1 MRHTLSALALV
12 AAAAT
17 PALAQYSPQAGV
29 SAPTE
34 TVMVRDKT
42 ADGKVV
48 EHKVVQHVAT
58 DNYGNAAG
66 QKYDLAV
73 DGAFDGQTVVVIQ
86 LYTGTDQG
94 IPFDFSAP
102 RAALAE
108 KGFSVFRW
116 SHDVPSAP
124 ALEKALSKA
133 TQLWIISGDQRHL
146 TDAHLKVIKAFY
158 EAGHGLYL
166 WGDNPPYTGDANF
179 VAQALFGVKMT
190 ETTWDEGQQVV
201 NLQKAPDQPGLLRDH
216 LLTTGLEW
224 LYEGHTVATLP
235 DQLPEGMHTLI
246 RGSQNHVVAAFYD
259 TKGRRAILDG
269 GFTRLYL
276 KWDTAGTGRY
286 VKNAAA
292 WLANVER
299 FGTKVA
305 KAPKQ

>member
-1 MRHTLSALALV
+1 MRNFAALALV

-17 PALAQYSPQAGV
+17 PALAQYSPSAGV
-29 SAPTE
+29 SAPVE
-34 TVMVRDKT
+34 DVKVRDKR
-42 ADGKVV
+42 ADGTTV
-48 EHKVVQHVAT
+48 ERIEKRHVAT

-66 QKYDLAV
+66 KKYDLAV
-73 DGAFDGQTVVVIQ
+73 DGAFDGQTIVVIQ
-86 LYTGTDQG
+86 LYTGTDLG

-108 KGFSVFRW
+108 KGFSVYRW
-116 SHDVPSAP
+116 SNDVPSAA
-124 ALEKALSKA
+124 ALEKALAKA
-133 TQLWIISGDQRHL
+133 NQLWIISGDQRHL
-146 TDAHLKVIKAFY
+146 TDAHLKVIKSFY
-158 EAGHGLYL
+158 ESGHGLYL
-166 WGDNPPYTGDANF
+166 WGDNPPYSGDANF
-179 VAQALFGVKMT
+179 IADALFGVKMT
-190 ETTWDEGQQVV
+190 DNSYDEGQQVV

-235 DQLPEGMHTLI
+235 QLPKAWHPLI

-259 TKGRRAILDG
+259 EQGRRAIIDG

-299 FGTKVA
+299 FGAKVA
-305 KAPKQ
+305 KAPSK